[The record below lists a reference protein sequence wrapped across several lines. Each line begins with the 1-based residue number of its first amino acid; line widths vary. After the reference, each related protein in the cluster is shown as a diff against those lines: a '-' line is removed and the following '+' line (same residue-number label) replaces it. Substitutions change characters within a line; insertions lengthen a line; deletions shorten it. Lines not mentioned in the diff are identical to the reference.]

1 MIKRI
6 QLRGISR
13 SPSDHVT
20 ADGGCSESL
29 NVQLEEGGELG
40 PIPFPSDI
48 SSTIYGDN
56 LSSQSNRYPIY
67 YIHKLPNGQENYIGY
82 KHGAGSGTLKA
93 YVNGTIKSL
102 GIVSGTVRSIVGRGN
117 MLVVYTSSSPYYFL
131 FKPGTS
137 SYVGLGTSVPR
148 PEIEVI
154 TIPYTDSRNG
164 NVNQETFS
172 LPDYFKDTSRTVSD
186 WNDAKSESSSH
197 HSELLEAMASLWDAA
212 GVAIDQTRDLGFFC
226 APFFIRYA
234 VRLYD
239 GSYVHASVP
248 IMCGGAVATW
258 VHAQLGYGG
267 NSSYRIGSLSLKN
280 GFKVGLK
287 MAAFNNSDWNDL
299 ISSIDFFISSP
310 IYAPS
315 INAGFSEMYLDSSS
329 GSSVATFK
337 FQGEEEDVIEEAVRN
352 EVLSKSNFYK
362 VLSVGVNSSAGS
374 VYTDMVGGGYILEN
388 SDSIGMG
395 ENLFTRE
402 RFPDDF
408 RSSNQYLDNGTGS
421 MNFNNRVLLPG
432 ATEVLTT
439 GELFLNG
446 LVASKSS
453 GSLSTKRR
461 YIFKFNISSGTG
473 VENIVVSR
481 GHQSALGNYS
491 LEGGYITGLSSSS
504 DPIAQHFAEDTDET
518 GFATDS
524 YAWIAYPDVR
534 CKSVTLYY
542 YEGGNL
548 YRSGTIPMQPHPSLE
563 CSYAFFGLGETL
575 FGQCTTVYQNHP
587 SYSSST
593 FNDENRVIDSPNK
606 LFLSE
611 LDNPFVYKPENII
624 TFTDKLI
631 GAALTSVPLSEG
643 QLGQFT
649 LYVFT
654 EGGIRTLETN
664 TEGTFSFKHTPVN
677 LARHVALPG
686 TILGIEQ
693 IVVFVTKKGVMLL
706 SGGSVECISDIMN
719 GRHWT
724 LDTGLPNDAKLST
737 MLASPHWAGYAVV
750 PDQSD
755 TTTFMGFVSTAK
767 VAYDYQGARFIFLK
781 EGKPYHYVYMLKT
794 RSWHKMTAP
803 LTAFTVLN
811 SFPDCLIA
819 NTSDSTQNMVYDYST
834 VLDNASV
841 LSDTTSP
848 RYGIVM
854 TRPLA
859 LDESDVRKA
868 IKSVRVRG
876 RFNRADVKYLLL
888 GSFDEINWYIL
899 PSLRGGSYKFFRV
912 VLLTKLSPTERISWI
927 DIDFDARFKNR
938 LR

>member
-40 PIPFPSDI
+40 PIPFPADK

-56 LSSQSNRYPIY
+56 LSSQTNRMPIY
-67 YIHKLPNGQENYIGY
+67 YIHKLPSGQENYIGY
-82 KHGAGSGTLKA
+82 TSGAGSGTLKA
-93 YVNGTIKSL
+93 YVNGALKSM
-102 GIVSGTVRSIVGRGN
+102 GIISGTLRSIVGRGN
-117 MLVVYTSSSPYYFL
+117 MLIAYTTTSPYYFL
-131 FKPGTS
+131 FKPSDS
-137 SYVGLGTSVPR
+137 SYVSLGTSVPR
-148 PEIEVI
+148 PEIEVVS
-154 TIPYTDSRNG
+154 IPFNSPRSG
-164 NVNQETFS
+164 NINSCAFT
-172 LPDYFKDTSRTVSD
+172 LPDYFVDSESIVSAF
-186 WNDAKSESSSH
+186 NDAKSEGSEH
-197 HSELLEAMASLWDAA
+197 HPELLEAMENLWNAA
-212 GVAIDQTRDLGFFC
+212 EVAINQTIGNGYFN

-248 IMCGGAVATW
+248 ILCGGGEPKWIEANIGYDGSTPARKCGW
-258 VHAQLGYGG
+258 V
-267 NSSYRIGSLSLKN
+267 NLKN

-287 MAAFNNSDWNDL
+287 MAAFSHSEWDGL

-310 IYAPS
+310 VYAPS
-315 INAGFSEMYLDSSS
+315 IRSGFSEMFTDDGTAY
-329 GSSVATFK
+329 FR
-337 FQGEEEDVIEEAVRN
+337 FIGEEEDVFENTVRN
-352 EVLSKSNFYK
+352 EILSKSNFYK
-362 VLSVGVNSSAGS
+362 VLSVGVGSSAGS
-374 VYTDMVGGGYILEN
+374 VYSDMVAGEYIFEN
-388 SDSIGMG
+388 SESIGTG
-395 ENLFTRE
+395 EKLYTNE
-402 RFPDDF
+402 RFPDDY

-421 MNFNNRVLLPG
+421 MNFNNRVMLPG
-432 ATEVLTT
+432 ATEKMTT
-439 GELFLNG
+439 GEMFLNG
-446 LVASKSS
+446 LVVSRVS

-461 YIFKFNISSGTG
+461 YIFKFNISSETG
-473 VENIVVSR
+473 SENIVVSR
-481 GHQSALGNYS
+481 GHESALGNYS
-491 LEGGYITGLSSSS
+491 LEGGYVLGLSYST
-504 DPIAQHFAEDTDET
+504 DTIVQHFAEDTDEN
-518 GFATDS
+518 GFATTP
-524 YAWIAYPDVR
+524 YAWIAYPDTR

-542 YEGGNL
+542 YQGNNL
-548 YRSGTIPMQPHPSLE
+548 YRSGTIQMQPHPSLE
-563 CSYAFFGLGETL
+563 CAYAFFGLGETL
-575 FGQCTTVYQNHP
+575 SDQCTTVYQNHP
-587 SYSSST
+587 SYNSNT
-593 FNDENRVIDSPNK
+593 FSDENRVIDSPNK

-611 LDNPFVYKPENII
+611 IDNPFVYTPGNII

-664 TEGTFSFKHTPVN
+664 TEGTFSFKNTPVN

-706 SGGSVECISDIMN
+706 SGGSVECISDNMN

-781 EGKPYHYVYMLKT
+781 AGKPYHYVYMLKT

-819 NTSDSTQNMVYDYST
+819 NTSNSTQNMVYNYST
-834 VLDNASV
+834 VLDDASV